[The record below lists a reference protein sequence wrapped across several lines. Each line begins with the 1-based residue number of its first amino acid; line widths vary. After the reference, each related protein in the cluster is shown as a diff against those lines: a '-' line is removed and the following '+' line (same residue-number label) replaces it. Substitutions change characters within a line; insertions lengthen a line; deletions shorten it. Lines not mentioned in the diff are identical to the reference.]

1 MGVTPDGG
9 RRFYTRENTR
19 KTNMNNFTFHSPT
32 EFVFGKATENQAGAL
47 CKKYGATKVLVVYG
61 GQSAIKSGLL
71 QRVIASL
78 DAENIPSVQL
88 GGIRPNPTD
97 PKVYEGIELA
107 RKEQVDFILAVGGGS
122 VIDTAKAICLGVPY
136 EGDFWDFFI
145 GKAVPKAGIPVA
157 TVLTIP
163 AAGSEGS
170 GNAVIT
176 REETLQKLGA
186 KGSLF
191 MRPKFSIM
199 NPELTFTLPEWQ
211 TASGIADMVAH
222 LLERYLSNSEDVMIG
237 DRLCEGVMMA
247 IIETAPRVMESP
259 EDYGARANIMWSG
272 MVAHNDTCSAGR
284 VEEWST
290 HAMEHELSALYDVT
304 HGAGLAVMFPA
315 YLTFMAENNPHK
327 VAQLA
332 MRVFGVKA
340 SAENAADLPAEEQKA
355 VALEGANCM
364 RKFFKETLRLPVTIA
379 ELGIT
384 DPDIDTLVRK
394 LHENKGE
401 NFGTY
406 YPLNAEV
413 TRKIYEIANV

>member
-1 MGVTPDGG
+1 
-9 RRFYTRENTR
+9 
-19 KTNMNNFTFHSPT
+19 MNNFTFHSPT
-32 EFVFGKATENQAGAL
+32 EFIFGKATENQAGAL

-61 GQSAIKSGLL
+61 GQSAVKSGLL

-78 DAENIPSVQL
+78 DAENIPSLQL

-97 PKVYEGIELA
+97 PKVYEGIEMA
-107 RKEQVDFILAVGGGS
+107 RTAGVDFVLAVGGGS
-122 VIDTAKAICLGVPY
+122 VIDTAKALCLGIPY

-145 GKAVPKAGIPVA
+145 GKAVPVAGVPVA

-176 REETLQKLGA
+176 REETMQKLGA
-186 KGSLF
+186 KGSIF

-211 TASGIADMVAH
+211 TASGITDMIAH
-222 LLERYLSNSEDVMIG
+222 LLERYLSNSTDVMIG
-237 DRLCEGVMMA
+237 DRLCEGVLKA
-247 IIETAPRVMESP
+247 IIETAPRVMSDP

-315 YLTFMAENNPHK
+315 YLTFMAEHNPHK

-332 MRVFGVKA
+332 MRVFDVKA
-340 SAENAADLPAEEQKA
+340 SAENAAELPLDEQKT
-355 VALEGANCM
+355 VALQGANLL
-364 RKFFKETLRLPVTIA
+364 RSFFKETLRMPVTIS

-384 DPDIDTLVRK
+384 SPDIDTLVRK

-401 NFGTY
+401 KLGTY
-406 YPLNAEV
+406 YPLTPDV
-413 TRKIYEIANV
+413 TRKIYEIANA

>member
-1 MGVTPDGG
+1 MART
-9 RRFYTRENTR
+9 
-19 KTNMNNFTFHSPT
+19 
-32 EFVFGKATENQAGAL
+32 AG
-47 CKKYGATKVLVVYG
+47 
-61 GQSAIKSGLL
+61 
-71 QRVIASL
+71 
-78 DAENIPSVQL
+78 
-88 GGIRPNPTD
+88 
-97 PKVYEGIELA
+97 
-107 RKEQVDFILAVGGGS
+107 VDFVLAVGGGS
-122 VIDTAKAICLGVPY
+122 VIDTAKAICLGIPY

-145 GKAVPKAGIPVA
+145 GKAVPVAGVPVA

-176 REETLQKLGA
+176 REETMQKLGA
-186 KGSLF
+186 KGSIF

-211 TASGIADMVAH
+211 TASGITDMIAH
-222 LLERYLSNSEDVMIG
+222 LLERYLSNSTDVMIG
-237 DRLCEGVMMA
+237 DRLCEGVLKA
-247 IIETAPRVMESP
+247 IIETAPRVMSDP

-315 YLTFMAENNPHK
+315 YLTFMAEHNPHK

-332 MRVFGVKA
+332 MRVFDVKA
-340 SAENAADLPAEEQKA
+340 SAENATELPLDEQKA
-355 VALEGANCM
+355 VALQGANLL
-364 RKFFKETLRLPVTIA
+364 RSFFKETLHMPVTIS
-379 ELGIT
+379 ELGISS
-384 DPDIDTLVRK
+384 PDFDTLVRK

-401 NFGTY
+401 KLGTY
-406 YPLNAEV
+406 YPLTPDV
-413 TRKIYEIANV
+413 TRKIYEIANA